1 MDFPGDS
8 DVKEPSYNRGD
19 LDSDPWVR
27 KIPGGATGY
36 PLEYSGLENLMHRG
50 TWQATVHGSQRVGY
64 NLVTKQ
70 QEQNIYM
77 YDISFPKNT
86 EKRYGHEAMLKVY
99 HKFI

>member
-1 MDFPGDS
+1 M
-8 DVKEPSYNRGD
+8 N
-19 LDSDPWVR
+19 
-27 KIPGGATGY
+27 
-36 PLEYSGLENLMHRG
+36 RG